1 MIAAALLLAAALG
14 PQEEACR
21 AALELAYDGSTGAAL
36 ARFAEAQAARP
47 EPLCR
52 YLELLARAWTIEQSG
67 NGADQDAEFH
77 RRVDELL
84 AGADQRLRADP
95 QDGRARLLRGAA
107 HGLHSRLHLFR
118 WERRAAA
125 REAARMREDL
135 LEVPESEPLRAEAR
149 FGLGLYDYYAD
160 VLPRLFK
167 LVRFLMGLPGG
178 DRAHGL
184 QALEAAGGQEA
195 LLHRTEA
202 QAQLFDIYVYYEGRD
217 DDALREAREL
227 RQRYPGNPLWGL
239 RLAEHLRARLGL
251 YAESAALAGEIRTAA
266 EGGRPNYGPV
276 VAGLGRVLEAEAWL
290 LDLQPPARAREA
302 AQAALAAPLP
312 AAWRARAELALGQ
325 ALERLG
331 QRAAAEPR
339 FRAAARDGDE
349 PVRQRA
355 ERALEQPLGARE
367 GEALRL
373 LGEARRLRAA
383 GAAGPSRELYRK
395 ALGLQPESCEARL
408 RVAEED
414 LLSGRL
420 EPARR
425 RLEALLDE
433 ETPEPPWVVPWARL
447 LSARLDDLAGRRAA
461 ALQGYNQVFK
471 RPLGSPELKALA
483 GEGLRQP
490 WAPEAVV
497 GPEPRRRNHP
507 N

>member
-21 AALELAYDGSTGAAL
+21 AALELAYDGATGAAR
-36 ARFAEAQAARP
+36 ARFAEAQAAQP

-67 NGADQDAEFH
+67 HTAQDEGFH
-77 RRVDELL
+77 RNVDELL
-84 AGADQRLRADP
+84 ALADQRLRADP

-118 WERRAAA
+118 WERRPAA

-135 LEVPESEPLRAEAR
+135 LEVPESEPLWAEAR

-178 DRAHGL
+178 DRAQGL
-184 QALEAAGGQEA
+184 RTLEAARRQA

-202 QAQLFDIYVYYEGRD
+202 QAQLFDIYVYHEGRD
-217 DDALREAREL
+217 DDALHEAREL

-251 YAESAALAGEIRTAA
+251 YAESAALAGEIRAAA
-266 EGGRPNYGPV
+266 EERRPNYGPV

-290 LDLQPPARAREA
+290 LELQPPERARDA

-331 QRAAAEPR
+331 QRSLAEPR

-349 PVRQRA
+349 PVRERA
-355 ERALEQPLGARE
+355 ERALERPLDARAR
-367 GEALRL
+367 EALRL
-373 LGEARRLRAA
+373 TGEARRQRARGPGASA
-383 GAAGPSRELYRK
+383 GELYRRVL
-395 ALGLQPESCEARL
+395 ALQPESCEARL

-414 LLSGRL
+414 LLAGRL
-420 EPARR
+420 ELARP
-425 RLEALLDE
+425 RLEGLLDE
-433 ETPEPPWVVPWARL
+433 EAPDPPWVGPWTRL
-447 LSARLDDLAGRRAA
+447 LTARLDDRAGRRAA

-471 RPLGSPELKALA
+471 RPLGSPELEALA
-483 GEGLRQP
+483 TEGLRQP
-490 WAPEAVV
+490 WVPEGVRPP
-497 GPEPRRRNHP
+497 GPRRRNHP
-507 N
+507 K

>member
-14 PQEEACR
+14 PQEQACR

-52 YLELLARAWTIEQSG
+52 YLELLARAWAIEQSG

-84 AGADQRLRADP
+84 AGSDQRLRADP

-178 DRAHGL
+178 DREHGL
-184 QALEAAGGQEA
+184 LALETAGQEA

-251 YAESAALAGEIRTAA
+251 YAESAALAGEIRAAA

-290 LDLQPPARAREA
+290 LDLQPPERAREA
-302 AQAALAAPLP
+302 AQAALAWPLP

-355 ERALEQPLGARE
+355 ERALEQPLGARA

-383 GAAGPSRELYRK
+383 GAENPSRELCRR
-395 ALGLQPESCEARL
+395 ALALQPESCEARL

-414 LLSGRL
+414 LLAGRL

-425 RLEALLDE
+425 RLEGLLDE
-433 ETPEPPWVVPWARL
+433 EAPEPPWVVPWARL
-447 LSARLDDLAGRRAA
+447 LAARLDDLAGRRAA

-490 WAPEAVV
+490 WAPGAVA